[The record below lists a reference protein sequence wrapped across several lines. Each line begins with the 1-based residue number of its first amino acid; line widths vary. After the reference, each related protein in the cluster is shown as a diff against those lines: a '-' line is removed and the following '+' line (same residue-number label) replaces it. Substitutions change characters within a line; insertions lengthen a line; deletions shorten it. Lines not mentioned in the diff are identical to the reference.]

1 MIDNDEL
8 RSETKTTN
16 GEDGMTEQ
24 KAAESSGVVQPTEE
38 EMGFQEILESS
49 MKDLKEGEIVQGE
62 IINLK

>member
-24 KAAESSGVVQPTEE
+24 KAAESSGEVQPTEE
-38 EMGFQEILESS
+38 EMGFQEIRAILRFVYSPLRS
-49 MKDLKEGEIVQGE
+49 YH
-62 IINLK
+62 